1 LRSGDAARETLETK
15 VRVTIGLDGSGESD
29 ISTGVAFFDH
39 MLAQI
44 ARHGMFDL
52 KVEAEG
58 DLEIDSHHTV
68 EDVGIVL
75 GEAIDNAL
83 GDRRGISRMADAT
96 VPMDEALAQVAVDL
110 SGRGHSAFDGDFKNA
125 EIGDLESEL
134 IPHFVDSLARNA
146 GANVHVRILAGNND
160 HHRCEAAFKA
170 LGRALDTATALDPR
184 RAGQVPSTKGT
195 ITE

>member
-1 LRSGDAARETLETK
+1 MRSGDAARETLETK
-15 VRVTIGLDGSGESD
+15 VRITIGLDGGGESD

-96 VPMDEALAQVAVDL
+96 VPMDDALVTVSIDLVDRPYCHMDLPDEMLAHFMRSFAMEARITLHNVVV
-110 SGRGHSAFDGDFKNA
+110 RGKNF
-125 EIGDLESEL
+125 
-134 IPHFVDSLARNA
+134 H
-146 GANVHVRILAGNND
+146 HVN
-160 HHRCEAAFKA
+160 EACFKA
-170 LGRALDTATALDPR
+170 LGMALFGATRPSGELR
-184 RAGQVPSTKGT
+184 STKGHVKWK
-195 ITE
+195 